1 MESDSISS
9 SSLIDNAACIINDPL
24 STSSSTKCTEQPVI
38 FEPFNIE
45 SFIAEPPLYAGSN
58 EGWIFIILSAIDNL
72 LKGQTGQA
80 IQNLNIMSGFS
91 MDDGL
96 ELTNNFP

>member
-1 MESDSISS
+1 MKKPAWEIEGGKILCSSICILLESDSISS

-58 EGWIFIILSAIDNL
+58 DGCILL
-72 LKGQTGQA
+72 
-80 IQNLNIMSGFS
+80 FY
-91 MDDGL
+91 
-96 ELTNNFP
+96 F